1 MRFKARRGTART
13 IAAAGPST
21 SSKVESMTSKRS
33 LVTMARRLLCM
44 LPLALAGAV
53 HAQTLTELYDLA
65 RAFDATYLA
74 ARAQADAAEY
84 KAAQAAALGLPTLTG
99 NLRGTARQIDLP
111 RSDFNS
117 NNALQTELNGRY
129 PLFNRANRAT
139 MEQAARSLIASK
151 AELEAAEQDLIIR
164 VTQAYFD
171 VLSAK
176 DTVALTKTN
185 KAAILEQLAS
195 AKRNFE
201 IGTSTIVDTREAQ
214 SKADLAAAQQIAAE
228 NDLLNR
234 RIALAYLV
242 GRRDIEPLPLAAPV
256 VLPTII
262 PKNVEEWVTVAD
274 TVHPQVIRARTAL
287 EVARLEI
294 DKAKAGELPT
304 VDAVATLGANHAGG
318 SSNQIL
324 PGSTRTGS
332 IGVEL
337 NWPLYTGGSVQNRI
351 KETVSLEQRSREEFE
366 NARRT
371 VAQNTRVSFFAVQ
384 SGEALVKAL
393 EAAEA
398 SSRVALEATQLGFR
412 VGVRVTLDV
421 LNAQTQL
428 FQTQRDLFKSRY
440 DVLVNSLRLR
450 QASGQLTSNDLL
462 AVNSLL
468 VK

>member
-1 MRFKARRGTART
+1 MTPKFTLTPIARLRLA
-13 IAAAGPST
+13 ST
-21 SSKVESMTSKRS
+21 LWVLSI
-33 LVTMARRLLCM
+33 
-44 LPLALAGAV
+44 AGAA
-53 HAQTLTELYDLA
+53 HAQGLSTLYEAA
-65 RAFDATYLA
+65 RAYDATYLA
-74 ARAQADAAEY
+74 ARAQAEAAEY
-84 KAAQAAALGLPTLTG
+84 RAAQANALGLPTLSANVKGVAT
-99 NLRGTARQIDLP
+99 QIDLP
-111 RSDFNS
+111 RGASGD
-117 NNALQTELNGRY
+117 NNALQTGLNGRM
-129 PLFNRANRAT
+129 PLFNRANQAT
-139 MEQAARSLIASK
+139 MEQAQRSLIASK
-151 AELEAAEQDLIIR
+151 AELESAEQDLIIR

-176 DTVALTKTN
+176 DDVALAKTN
-185 KAAILEQLAS
+185 RTYILEQLAS
-195 AKRNFE
+195 ARRNFE
-201 IGTSTIVDTREAQ
+201 VGTATITDTREAQ
-214 SKADLAAAQQIAAE
+214 SRADLAAAQEIAAE
-228 NDLLNR
+228 NNLINR

-242 GRRDIEPLPLAAPV
+242 GRRDVDPLPLATPV
-256 VLPTII
+256 VLPTIV
-262 PKNVEEWVTVAD
+262 PSNVEEWVTVAD

-304 VDAVATLGANHAGG
+304 IDAVASLGANYATGD
-318 SSNQIL
+318 SII
-324 PGSTRTGS
+324 PGTTRTGS

-371 VAQNTRVSFFAVQ
+371 VAQNTRVAFWGVQ

-393 EAAEA
+393 EAAES
-398 SSRVALEATQLGFR
+398 SSRLSLEATQLGYR
-412 VGVRVTLDV
+412 VGVRVNIDV

-450 QASGQLTSNDLL
+450 QASGQLTPNDLL

-468 VK
+468 IK

>member
-1 MRFKARRGTART
+1 MTRKRNPIPKAKLLL
-13 IAAAGPST
+13 GP
-21 SSKVESMTSKRS
+21 
-33 LVTMARRLLCM
+33 LL
-44 LPLALAGAV
+44 LALSLCAAV
-53 HAQTLTELYDLA
+53 RAQGLTSLYEAA
-65 RAFDATYLA
+65 RAYDATYLA
-74 ARAQADAAEY
+74 ARAQAEAAEY
-84 KAAQAAALGLPTLTG
+84 KAAQAAALGLPSLTA
-99 NLRGTARQIDLP
+99 NVRGVGRRIDQT
-111 RSDFNS
+111 RFGGDS

-129 PLFNRANRAT
+129 PLFNKANQAT
-139 MEQAARSLIASK
+139 MEQAERSLIASK

-171 VLSAK
+171 VLAAQ
-176 DTVALTKTN
+176 DTVALTKTS

-201 IGTSTIVDTREAQ
+201 VGTATITDTREAQ
-214 SKADLAAAQQIAAE
+214 AKADLATAQQIAAE
-228 NDLLNR
+228 NDLINR

-242 GRRDIEPLPLAAPV
+242 GRRDIEPLPLVSPV
-256 VLPTII
+256 VLPTIV

-274 TVHPQVIRARTAL
+274 TVHPQVIRARIAL
-287 EVARLEI
+287 DVAQLEST
-294 DKAKAGELPT
+294 KARAGQLPT
-304 VDAVATLGANHAGG
+304 VDAVASYGANNASG
-318 SSNQIL
+318 SSNQII
-324 PGSTRTGS
+324 PGTTRTGS

-337 NWPLYTGGSVQNRI
+337 NWPLYTGGAVQNRM

-371 VAQNTRVSFFAVQ
+371 VAQNTRVAFWGVQ

-393 EAAEA
+393 EAAES
-398 SSRVALEATQLGFR
+398 SSRLSLEATQLGYK
-412 VGVRVTLDV
+412 VGVRVNIDV

-450 QASGQLTSNDLL
+450 QASGQLTPNDLL

-468 VK
+468 AK

>member
-1 MRFKARRGTART
+1 MTRKCKLKPTPGRLLMPLVLAWSLAS
-13 IAAAGPST
+13 AAAQ
-21 SSKVESMTSKRS
+21 
-33 LVTMARRLLCM
+33 
-44 LPLALAGAV
+44 
-53 HAQTLTELYDLA
+53 AQGLTTLYEAA
-65 RAFDATYLA
+65 RAYDATYLA

-84 KAAQAAALGLPTLTG
+84 RAAQAKSLGLPSLTG
-99 NLRGTARQIDLP
+99 NVRGVVRQIDLP

-129 PLFNRANRAT
+129 PLFNKANQAT
-139 MEQAARSLIASK
+139 MEQAERTLIASK

-164 VTQAYFD
+164 LTQAYFD
-171 VLSAK
+171 VLAAK
-176 DTVALTKTN
+176 DTVALAKTS
-185 KAAILEQLAS
+185 KTAILEQLAS

-201 IGTSTIVDTREAQ
+201 VGTATITDTREAQ
-214 SKADLAAAQQIAAE
+214 SRADLATAQEIAAE
-228 NDLLNR
+228 NDLINK

-242 GRRDIEPLPLAAPV
+242 GRRDLEPLPLVTPV
-256 VLPTII
+256 VLPTIV

-274 TVHPQVIRARTAL
+274 TLHPQVTRARIAY
-287 EVARLEI
+287 EVAQLEI
-294 DKAKAGELPT
+294 NKAKAGELPT
-304 VDAVATLGANHAGG
+304 VDAVATLGANYASG
-318 SSNQIL
+318 SSNQII
-324 PGSTRTGS
+324 PGTTRTGS

-371 VAQNTRVSFFAVQ
+371 VAQNTRVAFWGVQ

-393 EAAEA
+393 EAAES
-398 SSRVALEATQLGFR
+398 SSRLSLEATQLGYR
-412 VGVRVTLDV
+412 VGVRVNIDV

-450 QASGQLTSNDLL
+450 QASGQLTPNDLL

-468 VK
+468 AK

>member
-1 MRFKARRGTART
+1 MTRKRT
-13 IAAAGPST
+13 
-21 SSKVESMTSKRS
+21 
-33 LVTMARRLLCM
+33 LVTMARQLLRV

-53 HAQTLTELYDLA
+53 HAQGLTQLYELA

-84 KAAQAAALGLPTLTG
+84 KAAQANALGLPTLTG
-99 NLRGTARQIDLP
+99 NIRGTARQIDLP

-139 MEQAARSLIASK
+139 MEQAERSLIASR

-164 VTQAYFD
+164 LTQAYFD

-201 IGTSTIVDTREAQ
+201 IGISTIVDTREAQ
-214 SKADLAAAQQIAAE
+214 SKADLAAAQEIAAE
-228 NDLLNR
+228 NDLLNK

-242 GRRDIEPLPLAAPV
+242 GRRDVEPLPLITPV
-256 VLPTII
+256 VLPSTL
-262 PKNVEEWVTVAD
+262 PMNVEEWVTVAD

-304 VDAVATLGANHAGG
+304 VDAVATIGANHAGG

-324 PGSTRTGS
+324 PGTTRTGS

-371 VAQNTRVSFFAVQ
+371 VAQNTRVAFFSVQ

-398 SSRVALEATQLGFR
+398 SSKVALEATQLGFR

-450 QASGQLTSNDLL
+450 QASGQLTPNDLL

-468 VK
+468 LK